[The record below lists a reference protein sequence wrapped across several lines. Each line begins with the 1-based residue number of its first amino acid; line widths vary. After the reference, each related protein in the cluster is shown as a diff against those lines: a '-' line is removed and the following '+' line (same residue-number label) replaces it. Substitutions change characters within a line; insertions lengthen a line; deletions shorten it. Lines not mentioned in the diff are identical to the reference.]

1 MNCVEHTLMII
12 QWKIKMSE
20 QNKLERYKE
29 LSQWDHVFNGDE
41 KQELESLTVE
51 IQDNIEDGNKFK
63 NIQESLD
70 SKRSIFMPMKDYME
84 LNQHIHELE
93 SKLDEINNTIENRV
107 QGLESEVENLKR
119 IK

>member
-41 KQELESLTVE
+41 KQELLW
-51 IQDNIEDGNKFK
+51 
-63 NIQESLD
+63 
-70 SKRSIFMPMKDYME
+70 R
-84 LNQHIHELE
+84 LN
-93 SKLDEINNTIENRV
+93 
-107 QGLESEVENLKR
+107 
-119 IK
+119 